1 MFNLWLQFNPCVQQ
15 SQTLIQ
21 FFSTFNQSKFLI
33 TTVLI
38 LFKTYLVG
46 SIIMTMMISKRN
58 VNFINNNCEIKLD
71 DHSIISDNFLFKKE
85 M

>member
-1 MFNLWLQFNPCVQQ
+1 
-15 SQTLIQ
+15 
-21 FFSTFNQSKFLI
+21 
-33 TTVLI
+33 
-38 LFKTYLVG
+38 
-46 SIIMTMMISKRN
+46 MTMMISKRN